1 MMRDDPPVCLLQK
14 TPKPVPSVLILS
26 HHPFEEW
33 FRIRNGKGELC
44 HQYGVCRL
52 TQAVQIV
59 YMLYSGSQ
67 GTINFC

>member
-1 MMRDDPPVCLLQK
+1 MIQGVSVTTE
-14 TPKPVPSVLILS
+14 TPKAVPSVLILS

-33 FRIRNGKGELC
+33 FRMRNGKGELC

-52 TQAVQIV
+52 TQTVQIV
-59 YMLYSGSQ
+59 YMLYTNSQ